1 MYGRQGKK
9 NDGRIAVDVML
20 GHWGDP
26 IVQALVQ
33 NLFGSSVFDGSVFVT
48 DMAMPIALSMNP
60 ATQSIIQL
68 GAGALSPVDAE
79 GCLCCGIRSGLG
91 DALSQ
96 LFLDALSKRRPVPS
110 RVLILGDGEDA
121 QAITQTVRHAP
132 FLAQRYVMR
141 HVWQIGTSGP

>member
-1 MYGRQGKK
+1 MYGRQSKR

-20 GHWGDP
+20 GNWVEP
-26 IVQALVQ
+26 VALALAQ
-33 NLFGSSVFDGSVFVT
+33 NLFRSPVFDGCVFVA
-48 DMAMPIALSMNP
+48 DMETCIALPVSLT
-60 ATQSIIQL
+60 AQSIIRL

-91 DALSQ
+91 DALRQ
-96 LFLDALSKRRPVPS
+96 LFIDALTKRRPVPS
-110 RVLILGDGEDA
+110 RVMILGDGEVA

-141 HVWQIGTSGP
+141 HVWQIGIPNS

>member
-1 MYGRQGKK
+1 MYGRQSKK
-9 NDGRIAVDVML
+9 SDGRIAVDVML

-33 NLFGSSVFDGSVFVT
+33 NLFETPAFDGCVFVT
-48 DMAMPIALSMNP
+48 DMAMPIALPSNP
-60 ATQSIIQL
+60 AAQSIIQL

-91 DALSQ
+91 DALRQ